1 MNSSSRASFH
11 RGVIFAILCIA
22 ALSTIAQ
29 LNHFSADAFVPQTII
44 TRKQTMLSPTTILP
58 INHHHTQSRNR
69 YIITTPNMATTTS
82 SDEDLHNEINS
93 MKAKDIRQE
102 LQSYGIPTKAFFE
115 KSELVDALVTARK
128 EGKTPVVGVNGDDD
142 GATSSASTS
151 DASSSSSSETTT
163 SASSNNNNKSSSA
176 NRQERLKQE
185 MEKCKSMKVGELKKE
200 LESYGVS
207 TKSFFEKSEFVRA
220 VAEIRVD
227 GVKKKQTSTSTAG
240 STSGT
245 VKEEEARDPSFRD
258 VTVSKF
264 TGDKALLGRG
274 VIDVKAR

>member
-29 LNHFSADAFVPQTII
+29 LNHFSADAFVPPTII
-44 TRKQTMLSPTTILP
+44 TRKQTMSPTTTILP

-69 YIITTPNMATTTS
+69 YITTPNMATTTS
-82 SDEDLHNEINS
+82 SDEDLRNEINS

-102 LQSYGIPTKAFFE
+102 LQSYGIPTEAFFE
-115 KSELVDALVTARK
+115 KSELVDALVTARR

-151 DASSSSSSETTT
+151 DASSSETTT
-163 SASSNNNNKSSSA
+163 SASSNNNNKSSSSA
-176 NRQERLKQE
+176 NRQERLNQE

-227 GVKKKQTSTSTAG
+227 GVKKKQTSTNTAG
-240 STSGT
+240 SSGGT
-245 VKEEEARDPSFRD
+245 VKEEPRDPSFRD
-258 VTVSKF
+258 VAVSKF

>member
-1 MNSSSRASFH
+1 
-11 RGVIFAILCIA
+11 
-22 ALSTIAQ
+22 
-29 LNHFSADAFVPQTII
+29 
-44 TRKQTMLSPTTILP
+44 
-58 INHHHTQSRNR
+58 
-69 YIITTPNMATTTS
+69 MATTTS
-82 SDEDLHNEINS
+82 SDEDLRNEINS

-115 KSELVDALVTARK
+115 KSELVDALVTARR

-151 DASSSSSSETTT
+151 DASSSSSSSETTT
-163 SASSNNNNKSSSA
+163 SASSNNKSSSSSA
-176 NRQERLKQE
+176 NRQERLNQE

-227 GVKKKQTSTSTAG
+227 GVKKKQTSTNTAG
-240 STSGT
+240 SSGGT
-245 VKEEEARDPSFRD
+245 VKEEPRDPSFRD
-258 VTVSKF
+258 VAVSKF

>member
-1 MNSSSRASFH
+1 MNSSTNVAIH
-11 RGVIFAILCIA
+11 RSAKFAIFCIA
-22 ALSTIAQ
+22 AVSAITQRNYHST
-29 LNHFSADAFVPQTII
+29 DAFVPQPILI
-44 TRKQTMLSPTTILP
+44 SPKQKQTSPTAAFP
-58 INHHHTQSRNR
+58 NQHHYQTQSRHP
-69 YIITTPNMATTTS
+69 YIMTPIMATTTS
-82 SDEDLHNEINS
+82 SDEELHNEINS

-102 LQSYGIPTKAFFE
+102 LQSYGISTKSFFE

-128 EGKTPVVGVNGDDD
+128 EGKTPMKED
-142 GATSSASTS
+142 GASSA
-151 DASSSSSSETTT
+151 ASSNNNASSETTTT
-163 SASSNNNNKSSSA
+163 SASSSSGDS
-176 NRQERLKQE
+176 RQERLNQE

-227 GVKKKQTSTSTAG
+227 GVKQTSTAG
-240 STSGT
+240 GSSTSGSR
-245 VKEEEARDPSFRD
+245 VSEEPRDPSFRD

-264 TGDKALLGRG
+264 KDKALLGRG